1 MYTSMFI
8 TWPHVVG
15 RMANLQTKTLSK
27 CRNIIN
33 SFKHWSSLKNKK
45 NLWILTKW
53 TGLNM
58 LYQSWLKQLHQFK
71 RYLFCFLKT
80 SRKKKWLFTSVD
92 LYVCILASV
101 ILYSLHQQPYRISNY
116 VNMQD
121 NNFNTFFHF
130 FHTFF
135 SLRI

>member
-8 TWPHVVG
+8 IWPHVVG
-15 RMANLQTKTLSK
+15 RMANLQTKTLSM

-80 SRKKKWLFTSVD
+80 SRKKNDCSPQSIFMFVYLRQLFYTAYINNHTKYLITLTCKIITS
-92 LYVCILASV
+92 ILFFISS
-101 ILYSLHQQPYRISNY
+101 IL
-116 VNMQD
+116 
-121 NNFNTFFHF
+121 FFP
-130 FHTFF
+130 
-135 SLRI
+135 LRR